1 VLRLA
6 LREGQS
12 ALRRIGVFA
21 GSIALGVGALVMIH
35 GLRRDMSAALEDEA
49 ETLMGADVRLSASQA
64 FSDEVFGFVRQLE
77 SEGVRSA
84 SVTTALSMVM
94 APTTGTVRL
103 LQVKGVEG
111 GYPFYGRIRTTP
123 EGVWARLTD
132 PGAAVVDPAVLAQ
145 LGIQRGDSLQ
155 IGEASFR
162 VVGTVEA
169 MPTDLGFRT
178 AAGPRV
184 HVSGEGLRGAGLLG
198 FGSLARYEIFLE
210 VPDGVERRELRSRF
224 NDALGGSGVRF
235 TTAQGQVEDLT
246 DAVEWLGRYLGLVG
260 LAALLL
266 GAVGVASAVHVFVKE
281 KLTTVAILRCL
292 GARQSEV
299 FSAYVVLTAG
309 LGLLGSLAGA
319 ALGMLAQSAAPG
331 LLASVLPVEVETRPS
346 LGVAGVGV
354 AIGLWVSVLFALTP
368 LLTIRDVPPLLALRR
383 DFEHERRR
391 RDPARWVVSIGLL
404 LTTLLLAVWEA
415 PVPGQGLAFATGV
428 AAVGLLL
435 WGTGHVLMFVTR
447 RVIPARAPY
456 PVRQGVANLFRPRN
470 QTVAVTLA
478 LGFGAFVVGTLLQVQ
493 ASVTDALDLGRGD
506 TPNLVLFDVQPDQ
519 TEAVLSLLPSD
530 ARAFAEVTPMVS
542 ARIVRMHAAR
552 PGRGPDRWALRHEY
566 RHTYR
571 DTLTET
577 ETLVEGEWFDAHPRP
592 AQDTAARISME
603 RDLAESLGVAVG
615 DTVVWDVG
623 GVEVPTVITSLRTV
637 DWGRFT
643 TNFFV
648 VFEPGVLERA
658 PRMDVVIAHVPD
670 AAARAEVQRRLVREY
685 PNVSALD
692 VEQVQATIA
701 QVLGKVGSGIRFLAL
716 ACAAAGT
723 FVLVGALST
732 SRYQRTREAALLR
745 TLGARRRQVTG
756 VLLTEYAALG
766 TVSALAGLLLAGG
779 AAAWVVGATME
790 LPFSLDV
797 GSLLIVWLGVT
808 ALTVGMG
815 FLMSLPVLRR
825 PPLPVLRE
833 IAE

>member
-1 VLRLA
+1 
-6 LREGQS
+6 
-12 ALRRIGVFA
+12 
-21 GSIALGVGALVMIH
+21 
-35 GLRRDMSAALEDEA
+35 
-49 ETLMGADVRLSASQA
+49 
-64 FSDEVFGFVRQLE
+64 
-77 SEGVRSA
+77 
-84 SVTTALSMVM
+84 
-94 APTTGTVRL
+94 
-103 LQVKGVEG
+103 
-111 GYPFYGRIRTTP
+111 
-123 EGVWARLTD
+123 
-132 PGAAVVDPAVLAQ
+132 
-145 LGIQRGDSLQ
+145 
-155 IGEASFR
+155 
-162 VVGTVEA
+162 
-169 MPTDLGFRT
+169 
-178 AAGPRV
+178 
-184 HVSGEGLRGAGLLG
+184 
-198 FGSLARYEIFLE
+198 
-210 VPDGVERRELRSRF
+210 
-224 NDALGGSGVRF
+224 
-235 TTAQGQVEDLT
+235 
-246 DAVEWLGRYLGLVG
+246 
-260 LAALLL
+260 
-266 GAVGVASAVHVFVKE
+266 VGVASAVHVFVKE

-319 ALGMLAQSAAPG
+319 ALGMLAQSAAPR
-331 LLASVLPVEVETRPS
+331 LLASVLPVEVATRPS

-391 RDPARWVVSIGLL
+391 RDPARWAVSIGLL
-404 LTTLLLAVWEA
+404 LTIVLLAVWEA

-435 WGTGHVLMFVTR
+435 WGTGHVLMFATR
-447 RVIPARAPY
+447 RVFPAGAPY

-530 ARAFAEVTPMVS
+530 ARALAEVTPMVS
-542 ARIVRMHAAR
+542 ARIARLHAAR
-552 PGRGPDRWALRHEY
+552 PGRGPDRWALRREY

-592 AQDTAARISME
+592 AQETSARISME
-603 RDLAESLGVAVG
+603 LDLAESLGVAVG

-623 GVEVPTVITSLRTV
+623 GVDIPTVITSLRTV

-648 VFEPGVLERA
+648 VFEPGVLESA

-670 AAARAEVQRRLVREY
+670 AAARAEVQRRLVREF

-701 QVLGKVGSGIRFLAL
+701 SILGKVGSGIRFLAL
-716 ACAAAGT
+716 ACAVAGT

-797 GSLLIVWLGVT
+797 GSLLMVWLGVT